1 MYVFGFGRRA
11 SFLLLL
17 LLFWCFFFVFFFF
30 FFNFLPSSRLPEQKK
45 TNRRYRA
52 FKNQSPHPPQ
62 AVHARVENK
71 AQKRFE
77 IFNRN
82 SEHSETKPS
91 ADGDR
96 GKRDERD
103 LEENSLNPV
112 DENVEH
118 RHHHRRYLVACSLL
132 LLLLFSRRCEH

>member
-1 MYVFGFGRRA
+1 
-11 SFLLLL
+11 
-17 LLFWCFFFVFFFF
+17 
-30 FFNFLPSSRLPEQKK
+30 
-45 TNRRYRA
+45 RRYRA